1 MGNYIT
7 RTKKVSSVGSSALR
21 MDANLVTDNVAID
34 DAAIDNVE
42 TDNVVTDNVEID
54 VAEIDN
60 AASDDVDIDDEAI
73 RDDARSGKWIRTDDE
88 IIIISDPALRKPIN
102 EYEPSV
108 RDDLRREYVAKGPCR
123 PSSHSFPRG
132 STSKKKLASAQNL
145 PSNFFLP
152 FGQNPPP
159 PLKPIMWPPLVQA

>member
-1 MGNYIT
+1 M
-7 RTKKVSSVGSSALR
+7 SSVGSSTLHV
-21 MDANLVTDNVAID
+21 DANLDDSIRNVAID
-34 DAAIDNVE
+34 DVAIDNVE

-88 IIIISDPALRKPIN
+88 IIIISDPVLRKPIN

-132 STSKKKLASAQNL
+132 STSKKIGLHPK
-145 PSNFFLP
+145 FT
-152 FGQNPPP
+152 
-159 PLKPIMWPPLVQA
+159 LKPILRPPL